1 MPPAT
6 KTLSQA
12 ELTKLEHAFAT
23 DPVSEAY
30 KPLAEAYLGMGRFME
45 AMVVCKKGVKAHPN
59 RPDPRI
65 LLARV
70 YADQGKDKKAV
81 EELTAAM
88 QIAPTDKGV
97 LRMMGALQLK
107 TGEADAGKA
116 NLLKAFE
123 ADPSDAETL
132 EAMGKYGV
140 PVPKEPEPPPPP
152 PVSAPAPVVVAAALA
167 PTPSVAATQHAA
179 APVQQAQ
186 QPQGQQAAARK
197 PAATARP
204 AQPQGRPTPQRREYD
219 EESVSEATEL
229 PPRHKSTGSGGSRAM
244 FFLLIF
250 IVPLSAAG
258 YYGFG
263 QYKAKQIR
271 DANKLLRDATDKL
284 KTDTFAA
291 YQVAIKAAED
301 ALTVNASTDTNRI
314 ARGLLAY
321 GYTVRWGEHQHDSDN
336 REHALSNIKAG
347 IESKDQSNYLAAAEA
362 LFDYYDGKSAEALK
376 KIEERI
382 KTAETEKKQVS
393 IFYLTQGLILMNT
406 GSLDDARLS
415 LERAQI
421 IAPDDPRVFVALGNL
436 QRRRGADMVAL
447 TAFNNALKYTRN
459 SHPDALLGTANLIL
473 DQENPGKGYITA
485 SQYVKTLLEM
495 EPPPS
500 PRELAEAH
508 FVKALLISRVTTDL
522 PQYKDEVFKKD
533 LADKTGISGDKNSA
547 AKEIDREEK
556 EGLGLDQRNPELSL
570 VKGRR
575 LASEGKIDDAAVELR
590 KAIEING
597 TAAHYHVELA
607 KVLMRKEGGDP
618 AAEEVLKKALSLVP
632 NSPKL
637 LTMLGQVQARQKKYA
652 DAEATLEK
660 ATSDEKARNP
670 DARFLLG
677 KLLRDDKKD
686 YERAI
691 KLIDR
696 AAGEYFND
704 SGMAATAYDDLGVT
718 LELRNKDG
726 DKDRARGAYEKSF
739 GYDKEYAPVLCHYV
753 KFLTR
758 LNDPKEKDKLKSLTD
773 GLKAA
778 DPQNTCLGGGAEKPK
793 EG

>member
-81 EELTAAM
+81 EELNAAM

-97 LRMMGALQLK
+97 LRMMGALQIK
-107 TGEADAGKA
+107 TGEADAGRA

-123 ADPSDAETL
+123 ADRTDAETL
-132 EAMGKYGV
+132 EVMGKHGV
-140 PVPKEPEPPPPP
+140 TVPREPEPVAPPPPP
-152 PVSAPAPVVVAAALA
+152 PAPVVVAAPVAVTQPNTPAAEGSHA
-167 PTPSVAATQHAA
+167 PASSS
-179 APVQQAQ
+179 QQAQ
-186 QPQGQQAAARK
+186 APARK
-197 PAATARP
+197 AAATARP
-204 AQPQGRPTPQRREYD
+204 AQAQARPPQRREYE

-229 PPRHKSTGSGGSRAM
+229 PARRKSSSSSGSSRAM

-258 YYGFG
+258 YYGWG

-301 ALTVNASTDTNRI
+301 ALSVNASADTNRI

-336 REHALSNIKAG
+336 KEHALSNIKAG
-347 IESKDQSNYLAAAEA
+347 IESKDQSNYLAAADA
-362 LFDYYDGKSAEALK
+362 LFDYYDGKGAEALK
-376 KIEERI
+376 KIDERI
-382 KTAETEKKQVS
+382 KTAEADKKQVS

-406 GSLDDARLS
+406 GSLDDARTS

-473 DQENPGKGYITA
+473 DQDNPGKGYITA

-508 FVKALLISRVTTDL
+508 FVKALLISRVTADL
-522 PQYKDEVFKKD
+522 PQFKDEAFKKE
-533 LADKTGISGDKNSA
+533 LADKTGVSGDKSAA

-556 EGLGLDQRNPELSL
+556 EGLGLDRSNPELSL

-575 LASEGKIDDAAVELR
+575 LAAEGKIDEAAVELR
-590 KAIEING
+590 KAIELNG
-597 TAAHYHVELA
+597 TAAQYHVELA
-607 KVLMRKEGGDP
+607 KVLMRKDGGDP

-637 LTMLGQVQARQKKYA
+637 LTMLGQVQARQKKYG

-696 AAGEYFND
+696 SAGEYFND
-704 SGMAATAYDDLGVT
+704 TSMAATAYDELGVT

-726 DKDRARGAYEKSF
+726 DKDRARGAYEKAF
-739 GYDKEYAPVLCHYV
+739 GFDKEYPPVLCHYA
-753 KFLTR
+753 KFLTK
-758 LNDPKEKDKLKSLTD
+758 LNDAKEKDKLKGLTD
-773 GLKAA
+773 ALKAV
-778 DPQNTCLGGGAEKPK
+778 DPQNTCMGGEKPK

>member
-59 RPDPRI
+59 RPDPRM

-81 EELTAAM
+81 EELAAAM
-88 QIAPTDKGV
+88 QIAPGDKGV
-97 LRMMGALQLK
+97 LRMMGSLQIK

-123 ADPSDAETL
+123 VDPGDAETL

-140 PVPKEPEPPPPP
+140 AVPKAAEPPPPP
-152 PVSAPAPVVVAAALA
+152 APAPVAVAA
-167 PTPSVAATQHAA
+167 PIAA
-179 APVQQAQ
+179 APSVQVSTETETAA
-186 QPQGQQAAARK
+186 PAPAAAQTST
-197 PAATARP
+197 PAAPARKAAPAARP
-204 AQPQGRPTPQRREYD
+204 AAQARPAQRREYD
-219 EESVSEATEL
+219 EDSISEATEL
-229 PPRHKSTGSGGSRAM
+229 PPPRKASKGGNSRAM
-244 FFLLIF
+244 FFILIF
-250 IVPLSAAG
+250 LVPLSAAG
-258 YYGFG
+258 YYGYG

-301 ALTVNASTDTNRI
+301 ALSVNASADTNRI

-336 REHALSNIKAG
+336 REHALTNIKAG

-362 LFDYYDGKSAEALK
+362 LFDYYDGKSAEALR
-376 KIEERI
+376 KIDERI
-382 KTAETEKKQVS
+382 KTAEADKKQVS

-485 SQYVKTLLEM
+485 SQYVKTLLDM

-522 PQYKDEVFKKD
+522 PQYRDEAFKKD
-533 LADKTGISGDKNSA
+533 LTDKTGISGDKNAA
-547 AKEIDREEK
+547 AKDIDREEK

-704 SGMAATAYDDLGVT
+704 TGMAATAYDDLGVT

-726 DKDRARGAYEKSF
+726 DKDRARGAYEKSY

-753 KFLTR
+753 KFLGK
-758 LNDPKEKDKLKSLTD
+758 LNDPKEKDKLKSLSD
-773 GLKAA
+773 ALKAA